1 VLTLAVIVTIELGY
15 TSTNVFPAPS
25 SVVYVLASAP
35 APVPVCPLLLAPGP
49 VMGSTEP
56 VMEAAEEVGLVVVD
70 VTALEIEGVTVT
82 VWTVTIGLR
91 AEGLGS
97 LWWVRGGGGEGGGD
111 EHDGLS
117 GF

>member
-49 VMGSTEP
+49 DMGSTEP
-56 VMEAAEEVGLVVVD
+56 VMAVVGLVVVEE
-70 VTALEIEGVTVT
+70 VTALEGEGVTVT

-91 AEGLGS
+91 M
-97 LWWVRGGGGEGGGD
+97 GG
-111 EHDGLS
+111 
-117 GF
+117 